1 LPFTA
6 DSTIAPA
13 KTKMALEHCPYATLT
28 YFTAVF
34 ALHRAP
40 HHTISHAGLVSSGTL
55 TFGQLSTH
63 RGDESLPA
71 GIPLAVF
78 PDFCLIGLLIPSCEP
93 SLL

>member
-1 LPFTA
+1 
-6 DSTIAPA
+6 
-13 KTKMALEHCPYATLT
+13 
-28 YFTAVF
+28 
-34 ALHRAP
+34 
-40 HHTISHAGLVSSGTL
+40 L

-78 PDFCLIGLLIPSCEP
+78 PDFCLIGLLIPSCES